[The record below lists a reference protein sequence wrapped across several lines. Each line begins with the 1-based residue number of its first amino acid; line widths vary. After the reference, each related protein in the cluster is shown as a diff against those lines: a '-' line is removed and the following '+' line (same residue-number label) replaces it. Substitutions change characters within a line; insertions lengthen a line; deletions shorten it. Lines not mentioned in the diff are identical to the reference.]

1 MKDGRD
7 LNPIQIIVH
16 EMTMTEEYLF
26 RPTLQLKSLY
36 IFLQWLHQQDP
47 YPQINPKMQM
57 RESIVGSWFVVQA
70 QKSWVMSPI
79 Q

>member
-36 IFLQWLHQQDP
+36 IFLQWLHQQDRT
-47 YPQINPKMQM
+47 YILKLILRWEWE
-57 RESIVGSWFVVQA
+57 RES
-70 QKSWVMSPI
+70 
-79 Q
+79 